1 MDGEKFRNNIKKQ
14 VIILKFFKDRIL
26 KIIII
31 NQNEIKNK
39 NTWKNFV
46 QIYSQIYEPT
56 KICEY
61 SVNRNTI

>member
-14 VIILKFFKDRIL
+14 VIILKFFKDQIL
-26 KIIII
+26 NIIIV

-46 QIYSQIYEPT
+46 QIYLL
-56 KICEY
+56 KIHRFMWQQK
-61 SVNRNTI
+61 SVNLQ

>member
-14 VIILKFFKDRIL
+14 VIILKFFKDQIL

-46 QIYSQIYEPT
+46 QIYLL
-56 KICEY
+56 KIHRFMRQQK
-61 SVNRNTI
+61 SVNLQ